1 MPRCIDADLMT
12 ADIQRYLCAI
22 CSIRCTPAKVKNSA
36 CEIAECLRMI
46 DNAPTVDAEPVK
58 HGRWIMVRKTKLI
71 PTGYMGVVEGHV
83 LTKTGADKPFTMQ
96 EANIIPLKAHK
107 IVKIPYC
114 SVCGNYGDDEY
125 DKTPYCPNCGA
136 KMDGDNNGKD
146 NSC

>member
-1 MPRCIDADLMT
+1 MPRCIDADLAINDLCGSQCGCTINECGLEEPCEKARCILKQPT
-12 ADIQRYLCAI
+12 ADVQ
-22 CSIRCTPAKVKNSA
+22 
-36 CEIAECLRMI
+36 E
-46 DNAPTVDAEPVK
+46 VK
-58 HGRWIMVRKTKLI
+58 HGRWIMVRKTMLI
-71 PTGYMGVVEGHV
+71 PTGYMAVVEGHV

-125 DKTPYCPNCGA
+125 DKTPYCPICGA